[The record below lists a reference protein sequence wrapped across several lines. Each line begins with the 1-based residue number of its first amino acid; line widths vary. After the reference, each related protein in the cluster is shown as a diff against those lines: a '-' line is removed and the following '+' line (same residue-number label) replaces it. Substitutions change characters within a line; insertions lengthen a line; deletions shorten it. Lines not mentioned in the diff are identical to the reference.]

1 MMKETLLSGW
11 NLMRFLR
18 LGMGAIMAAQFFHTN
33 DKLLGFIAALLL
45 YQALFNKGC
54 CANNECTPRHK
65 TASVNDAEEVSF
77 EEIK

>member
-1 MMKETLLSGW
+1 MKVTLLSGW

-18 LGMGAIMAAQFFHTN
+18 LGMGTLMAIQFFQTS
-33 DKLLGFIAALLL
+33 DKLVGLIGAFLL

-54 CANNECTPRHK
+54 CGANGCATSPKNTNNNNIEDIK
-65 TASVNDAEEVSF
+65 F